1 MKKYFALCLLL
12 LPYFALS
19 VFASD
24 LETAS
29 HNAEEKLKANG
40 FFLSEEIEEIWQSE
54 KTPDVLEKI
63 SGDKQREILEKYK
76 EAQELDAKSS
86 LEFGSS
92 ISDELERSLYQAGV
106 EQNKVLKA
114 TRAIAKKYGIKAGD
128 IFTIEFHLMFSK

>member
-12 LPYFALS
+12 LLCFAVNVS
-19 VFASD
+19 ASS

-29 HNAEEKLKANG
+29 RNANEKLQANG
-40 FFLSEEIEEIWQSE
+40 FLLSEEIEEIWQSE

-63 SGDKQREILEKYK
+63 SESQQRKILDEYRTAS
-76 EAQELDAKSS
+76 EAAAKSS

-92 ISDELERSLYQAGV
+92 ITDDLERTLYQSGV
-106 EQNKVLKA
+106 ENNKVLKA

-128 IFTIEFHLMFSK
+128 IFTIEFHSAYSE